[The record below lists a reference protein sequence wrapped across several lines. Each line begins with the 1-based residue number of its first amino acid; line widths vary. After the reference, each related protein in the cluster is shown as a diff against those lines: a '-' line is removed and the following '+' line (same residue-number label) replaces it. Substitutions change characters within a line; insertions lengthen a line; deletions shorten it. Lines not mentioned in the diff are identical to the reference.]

1 MHLDLGGIGK
11 GYGADRMVA
20 ALVDAGATGVCVD
33 LGGDLRVAGSGPYAG
48 AWTVEFRVP
57 ELADRFGRLRL
68 ASGAVATS
76 TTSRRRWTRAG
87 VDVHHLLDP
96 ATGRASRS
104 GVATVTVLA
113 ADGWWA
119 EVLAKAALVA
129 GVAAGRALLE
139 GAGVDGALVTDD
151 GAVHTTSGFARWC
164 ERPDRR
170 VRTGVVSVRSRYSLV
185 VKLRRSS
192 RSRKAVTLSSIA
204 VRLRRMSSGS
214 PSAQ

>member
-11 GYGADRMVA
+11 GYGADRVVA
-20 ALVDAGATGVCVD
+20 ALADAGATGVCVD
-33 LGGDLRVAGSGPYAG
+33 LGGDLRVAGTGPYAG

-76 TTSRRRWTRAG
+76 TTGRRRWTRGG
-87 VDVHHLLDP
+87 VDVHHLIDP

-139 GAGVDGALVTDD
+139 GAGVDGALVADD
-151 GAVHTTSGFARWC
+151 GAVHSTSGFARWC
-164 ERPDRR
+164 ERPD
-170 VRTGVVSVRSRYSLV
+170 TGTPYAPAVVTSGAGT
-185 VKLRRSS
+185 RSS
-192 RSRKAVTLSSIA
+192 
-204 VRLRRMSSGS
+204 
-214 PSAQ
+214 